1 MPGDNSKN
9 NPDQE
14 APAASSSRVEETAGL
29 LTAGLDSMT
38 PAIAQRLAATAAQLA
53 ELIDVINNDE
63 MKNLLSSTARAA
75 ESLERSIGAIKTLEE
90 SGALATLVEIGDLAD
105 AVKQSLTTSL
115 VTRSLSPV
123 LSLVLTG
130 DQILEVVR
138 KSAREAEKD
147 TRKLGLIALLRELQ
161 DPQVQES
168 LRFILALSRHL
179 PDLLETL

>member
-1 MPGDNSKN
+1 MSGDNSKN

-29 LTAGLDSMT
+29 LTAGLDSIT

-53 ELIDVINNDE
+53 ELIDMINNV
-63 MKNLLSSTARAA
+63 AR
-75 ESLERSIGAIKTLEE
+75 E
-90 SGALATLVEIGDLAD
+90 
-105 AVKQSLTTSL
+105 
-115 VTRSLSPV
+115 
-123 LSLVLTG
+123 
-130 DQILEVVR
+130 
-138 KSAREAEKD
+138 SAREAEKD

-168 LRFILALSRHL
+168 LKFILALSRHL